1 MTRSE
6 SKYFNTALMMDE
18 ALIALLE
25 EKDFEYIS
33 VKEICARAGVNRS
46 TFYLHYETVADLL
59 SEAMEY
65 NIRQFREQFSV
76 TAEQFIPTID
86 NAPLSDLMLV
96 NSDNLRLYLTFI
108 KEHKSLY
115 NAVFKNPACMQVD
128 RQFEQTTENVLVP
141 IMSRFHIPQKEQ
153 KYRIGFYIHGCMAV
167 IREWIK
173 QNCDDAVEDIARIL
187 IACIYPADEQ
197 PNHTPGEQ
205 KHG

>member
-86 NAPLSDLMLV
+86 SAPLSDLMLV

-128 RQFEQTTENVLVP
+128 RQFEQTTKNVLVP

-197 PNHTPGEQ
+197 PNHTLGEQ